1 MREASAAFFSRV
13 ADMRLIVLTLMS
25 VVLVIAG
32 STMQASA
39 NPRYAAVVI
48 DAKTGKVLFER
59 NADARRYPAS
69 LTKMMT
75 VYMLF
80 EAMESGRIT
89 KDTRIPISAKAAAE
103 PPTKMGLRAGSTI
116 SVDHAI
122 KALVTRSAND
132 ISTAVAEFLGGS
144 EQSFAR
150 MTTAKAKQLGMRS
163 TQFRNAHG
171 LPNTQQYTTA
181 RDMATLGI
189 ALREHFPRHYAYF
202 STRSFQFG
210 KRTISTHNRL
220 LGNVRGVDGIKT
232 GYTRASGFNLV
243 SSVEDN
249 GRSIVAVVM
258 GGQSG
263 SSRDQHM
270 VSLIRTYLP
279 KASRNGSGNLIAAR
293 RMTPSANAVAVAGI
307 ALPNSN
313 IPTPSFRPDGEIDV
327 QVAAYVQAQP
337 NAAVAAA
344 SAAILPSRPVPPAP
358 VPVPTPTA
366 ATRSSGASI
375 ADAIASAER
384 MYVDKTTTGS
394 IGSNDAQ
401 SGWAVQVASST
412 SQNEAFSTLI
422 RVGKEGASVLTHSN
436 AFIEEFNNKGTTYYR
451 ARFAFNSKDSAWD
464 ACNALK
470 RQKIDCYA
478 SAL

>member
-1 MREASAAFFSRV
+1 
-13 ADMRLIVLTLMS
+13 MRLIVLTFMS

-39 NPRYAAVVI
+39 NPRYAAFVV

-80 EAMESGRIT
+80 EAMESGRIN

-103 PPTKMGLRAGSTI
+103 PPTKIGLRAGSTI

-122 KALVTRSAND
+122 KALITRSAND

-150 MTTAKAKQLGMRS
+150 MTTAKAKQLGMNS

-210 KRTISTHNRL
+210 QRTISTHNRL

-263 SSRDQHM
+263 RSRDQHM
-270 VSLIRTYLP
+270 ISLIREHLP

-293 RMTPSANAVAVAGI
+293 RMTPSAQAVAVAGV

-313 IPTPSFRPDGEIDV
+313 IPTPSFRPGGEIDV

-344 SAAILPSRPVPPAP
+344 SAAILPSRPVPQAAI
-358 VPVPTPTA
+358 PTPMA
-366 ATRSSGASI
+366 ANRPSGTTI

-384 MYVDKTTTGS
+384 MYVDNTTTGS
-394 IGSNDAQ
+394 IGSDTGMQ
-401 SGWAVQVASST
+401 TGWAVQVASST
-412 SQNEAFSTLI
+412 SQKEAFSTLI
-422 RVGKEGASVLTHSN
+422 RVGKEGSSALTNSN

-451 ARFAFNSKDSAWD
+451 ARFAFNSKDGAQD

-478 SAL
+478 AAL